1 MHARVSW
8 PRGEHGR
15 ESVATEP
22 THFRLRRRDRRACGQ
37 RSRCARRRTACSH
50 RCLSARRGRRS
61 SRALGP
67 SRPFDVRQRRSVLF
81 TQLPQNSGSAAAM
94 QAQTRSLSTQ
104 APRTTATANSFFRSS
119 TASTRSGPPP
129 ASCSSQDQQPT
140 RPSPIP
146 SQRRLSNGPN
156 SRPCV
161 TTTLA
166 RVLRS
171 SASSICLRSTR
182 PLSRNPLFALR

>member
-104 APRTTATANSFFRSS
+104 ATANSFF
-119 TASTRSGPPP
+119 
-129 ASCSSQDQQPT
+129 QQ
-140 RPSPIP
+140 R
-146 SQRRLSNGPN
+146 QRQ
-156 SRPCV
+156 
-161 TTTLA
+161 T
-166 RVLRS
+166 RS
-171 SASSICLRSTR
+171 SAAQPPQRGQVPPRRHAAPRTSSPLGPAPFRRNAVSAMAPIQGLASPLRWHA
-182 PLSRNPLFALR
+182 F